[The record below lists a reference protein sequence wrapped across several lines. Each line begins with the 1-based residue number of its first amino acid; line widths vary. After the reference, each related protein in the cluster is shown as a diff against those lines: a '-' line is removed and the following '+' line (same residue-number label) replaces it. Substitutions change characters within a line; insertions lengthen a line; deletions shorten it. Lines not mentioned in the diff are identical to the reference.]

1 MNSDNVCNYEE
12 LKKFVLEFD
21 PIYERYLVY
30 TKSEEKEEKEKKLR
44 KYLDT
49 LQRSEPEEKW
59 SLEEIEDTYLTV
71 KKVYGDDND
80 GLCEVIECATEKFLS
95 TYVDIEGACQLFKS
109 SYFYFEWM
117 MHLEYNKDSHEYT
130 YYRDHYVHQV
140 RNMYEMFI
148 FLDKLK
154 FSERCRKI
162 YQKLDN
168 EVGRMIRKSI
178 AEEIVSMSGVEMK
191 IWQTLGIDNED
202 DEMEEILYNYLFC
215 ASAIMASLLHDI
227 GYPIRYI
234 GRTVR
239 ELGGFLPFTNLFI
252 EEVETLATIH
262 SVLQDSLL
270 YRIVGQREVAKQVE
284 KRDHGALSAVILL
297 YKYYDNGKIAG
308 VSPIKKAVIEL
319 SAVMIYNHTMKFID
333 MGAEKGHYYKNMF
346 RDNPMSYLFRLC
358 DDLQEWN
365 RSYFE
370 ISSRSNFFVCGDCY
384 MPLVFDKREQV
395 QGEREYSCWCGRSK
409 GINTT
414 TFAYRRLFN
423 VEACSAIYISSLP
436 SSRKS
441 KRESLTIKVQ
451 YDKSKLL
458 QLAAYSPNYALKR
471 AEGMREIKKMLR
483 EQPEFPDTFV
493 DFFVSNNPIMLKA
506 EIVADWCMA
515 EGKSL
520 LFAKYVRLF
529 KRRLHKKGF
538 TKQKE
543 CFEPIM
549 YRMKK
554 DTFRA
559 DCEEDRKKL
568 AEWIADRKKDNNPE
582 KGVWNKDAAGL
593 PYIWKKFYF
602 YYCLA
607 LWGQLLGYIRKSE
620 LLEDKDEVTSTA
632 ILLRTLICQSFAI
645 DNRME
650 KDLVESYFKHKLLQ
664 YKENQYEEIKYEE
677 EWAAYFDTFIISQ
690 EERDA
695 AQGYVSSRK
704 YEELKEK
711 VQKEK
716 RDQGNKDNIDIEK
729 LPIYYDYYSDYYLY
743 YTIAA
748 ELEFAQKGT

>member
-1 MNSDNVCNYEE
+1 MANVCNYEE
-12 LKKFVLEFD
+12 LRRFVLDYD
-21 PIYERYLVY
+21 PISERYMRFTNFQY
-30 TKSEEKEEKEKKLR
+30 KKEELR
-44 KYLDT
+44 GYLDK
-49 LQRSEPEEKW
+49 LQRTEPEEKW
-59 SLEEIEDTYLTV
+59 NLEEIEDTYLTV
-71 KKVYGDDND
+71 KKVYGEGND
-80 GLCEVIECATEKFLS
+80 ELCEIVECATEKFLS

-117 MHLEYNKDSHEYT
+117 MHLEYNKDRHEYT

-140 RNMYEMFI
+140 RNLYEMFI

-154 FSERCRKI
+154 FEERCRKI
-162 YQKLDN
+162 YQGLDN

-178 AEEIVSMSGVEMK
+178 VEEIENMPGVEKK
-191 IWQTLGIDNED
+191 IWKILDIQSDR
-202 DEMEEILYNYLFC
+202 MENILYRYLFH

-234 GRTVR
+234 GKTVS

-252 EEVETLATIH
+252 EEVETLATVH

-270 YRIVGQREVAKQVE
+270 YRIVGQKEVAAQV
-284 KRDHGALSAVILL
+284 KGRDHGALSAVVLL

-308 VSPIKKAVIEL
+308 LSPIKRAVIEL
-319 SAVMIYNHTMKFID
+319 SAVMIYNHTMKFVD
-333 MGAEKGHYYKNMF
+333 MGAKKGHYYKNMF

-370 ISSRSNFFVCGDCY
+370 ISSRSNFFVCGECY
-384 MPLVFDKREQV
+384 MPLVFDKRKKV
-395 QGEREYSCWCGRSK
+395 QGQREYSCWCGECR

-423 VEACSAIYISSLP
+423 VDACSELRISPLSV
-436 SSRKS
+436 SGKTG
-441 KRESLTIKVQ
+441 RECLTVRVQ
-451 YDKSKLL
+451 YNKSKLL

-471 AEGMREIKKMLR
+471 AEGMREVKRMLW
-483 EQPEFPDTFV
+483 EQPAFPDTFL
-493 DFFVSNNPIMLKA
+493 DFFVSNNPVMLKA
-506 EIVADWCMA
+506 EIVADWFTTA
-515 EGKSL
+515 GKDLS
-520 LFAKYVRLF
+520 FSRYEKRFKGRLG
-529 KRRLHKKGF
+529 KKEF

-549 YRMKK
+549 DQMKT
-554 DTFRA
+554 DAFRG

-568 AEWIADRKKDNNPE
+568 EEWIIRKKADKDKNKE
-582 KGVWNKDAAGL
+582 KKPWNENAAGL
-593 PYIWKKFYF
+593 PYMWNKFYF

-607 LWGQLLGYIRKSE
+607 LWGRLLGCIEKTQLLNGKNEIA
-620 LLEDKDEVTSTA
+620 TTA
-632 ILLRTLICQSFAI
+632 RFLRALIGQSFGI
-645 DNRME
+645 GSREE
-650 KDLVESYFKHKLLQ
+650 KDLVEYYLKHKLLQ
-664 YKENQYEEIKYEE
+664 YNKNQYEEIRCEE
-677 EWAAYFDTFIISQ
+677 EWTAYFDTFTISP

-695 AQGYVSSRK
+695 VQGYVNSPK

-716 RDQGNKDNIDIEK
+716 GDSRKRNNVDIEK

-748 ELEFAQKGT
+748 ELESA